1 MHPRV
6 SVNPASFPA
15 DFTFD
20 RLLDSYVRTGAHS
33 VGYRRSMIADE
44 GAEGTLARI
53 EAANLRPA
61 YLIQREFFRLAEP
74 EAWEADRATLR
85 ETVDW
90 AKRLGAS
97 IYGTTGAG
105 AAAGLTWEQARDAF
119 AEAAAPAG
127 AYAEERG
134 VVLML
139 ENSSHMF
146 ADYHFAHTLRD
157 TIDVAHAARFAVCVD
172 FHSAWVDRGLEAEI
186 ARAGSTIGLVQVC
199 DYMPGDRTM
208 NRGIPGTGVM
218 PLERLFSWVL
228 DAGYGGF
235 FDLELWGDSGM
246 DDVEAIK
253 RGADH
258 VGRVLERLGV

>member
-6 SVNPASFPA
+6 SVNPASFPP
-15 DFTFD
+15 DITLD
-20 RLLDSYVRTGAHS
+20 RLIDSYVRTGAHS
-33 VGYRRSMIADE
+33 VGYRRATIADE
-44 GAEGTLARI
+44 GVEDAFARI
-53 EAANLRPA
+53 AAANLRPA
-61 YLIQREFFRLAEP
+61 YLIQREFFRLKTP
-74 EAWEADRATLR
+74 EAWEADRQTVR

-105 AAAGLTWEQARDAF
+105 AAAGLTWEQACDAF
-119 AEAAAPAG
+119 VEAASPAG
-127 AYAEERG
+127 AYAKEQG

-146 ADYHFAHTLRD
+146 ADYHFTHTLRD
-157 TIDVAHAARFAVCVD
+157 TIDVSHAAGFGVCVD
-172 FHSAWVDRGLEAEI
+172 FHSAWVDRGLDAEI

-228 DAGYGGF
+228 ETGYQGF

-246 DDVEAIK
+246 DDVEAVK

-258 VGRVLERLGV
+258 VGRVLEQLGV